1 MDELLTDI
9 AESGWLFNNCYQV
22 DAALW
27 RVSLRRPDGNG
38 DWFSDWAE
46 GSTLAGALHDCM
58 AKLADA
64 EWEEERE
71 VKVVSGIVRD
81 DSTLDP
87 SGQSLLA
94 RLGLNKRTKVERR
107 I

>member
-1 MDELLTDI
+1 MEQLLEDI

-22 DAALW
+22 DSALW
-27 RVSLRRPDGNG
+27 RVSLRRPDGSG

-46 GSTLAGALHDCM
+46 GPTLASALTDCM

-64 EWEEERE
+64 EWEESHQP
-71 VKVVSGIVRD
+71 KAIHGAIPD
-81 DSTLDP
+81 NSTLER
-87 SGQSLLA
+87 SAKSLLA
-94 RLGLNKRTKVERR
+94 RLGLAKPKIERR